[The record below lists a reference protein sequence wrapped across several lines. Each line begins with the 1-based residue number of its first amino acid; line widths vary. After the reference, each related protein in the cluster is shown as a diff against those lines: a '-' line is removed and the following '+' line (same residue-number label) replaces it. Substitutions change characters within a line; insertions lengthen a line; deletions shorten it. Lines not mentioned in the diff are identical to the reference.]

1 MLYIL
6 PITIPKFGYF
16 FHNKMMSKVRWLHIL
31 EFFILFF
38 VLLLPGYLLQGQPV
52 DPSLFNN
59 VQFNL
64 TYLVSALPQILL
76 ILYIILIRPGSG
88 SSEVEAKELHPVA
101 FRRFGITP
109 PTLRSLLRTAA
120 AFFGIMAIAY
130 LVSLAVSLLPE
141 GGRSFGEQL
150 QWEPPSREILPLI
163 LVTSLVTGLR
173 EELFFR
179 SYMITRFDQ
188 ANVPEAVTIAASALL
203 FSVGHIYQ
211 GLPAFLGTLC
221 IGVFLAFLYVRYR
234 EFLPLAVAHGLYNFA
249 ALLFQGM

>member
-1 MLYIL
+1 MKSKVHWLYI
-6 PITIPKFGYF
+6 F
-16 FHNKMMSKVRWLHIL
+16 

-38 VLLLPGYLLQGQPV
+38 VLLLPGYLVQGQPV

-76 ILYIILIRPGSG
+76 ILYLILIRPGFKGADSQPR
-88 SSEVEAKELHPVA
+88 ELHPEA
-101 FRRFGITP
+101 FRRFGIVP
-109 PTLRSLLRTAA
+109 PNLRSLLRAA
-120 AFFGIMAIAY
+120 ISFFGIMAIAY
-130 LVSLAVSLLPE
+130 LISLAISLLPE
-141 GGRSFGEQL
+141 IGGSFGEQL
-150 QWEPPSREILPLI
+150 QWEPPSRDILPLI
-163 LVTSLVTGLR
+163 LVTALVTGLR

-188 ANVPEAVTIAASALL
+188 ANIPTAVTVGASSIL

-211 GLPAFLGTLC
+211 GLPAFLGTLG
-221 IGVFLAFLYVRYR
+221 IGIFLAVLYVRYR
-234 EFLPLAVAHGLYNFA
+234 EVIPLALAHGLYNFA

>member
-1 MLYIL
+1 MIYIL
-6 PITIPKFGYF
+6 SITIVEFGCFY
-16 FHNKMMSKVRWLHIL
+16 HNKMKSKVNRLYIF

-38 VLLLPGYLLQGQPV
+38 VLLLPGYLVQGQPV

-59 VQFNL
+59 IQFNL

-76 ILYIILIRPGSG
+76 ILYLILIRPGPNASG
-88 SSEVEAKELHPVA
+88 NESKELHPEA
-101 FRRFGITP
+101 LRSFGITP
-109 PTLRSLLRTAA
+109 PDLRSLLRTGV

-130 LVSLAVSLLPE
+130 LVSLGISLVPDI
-141 GGRSFGEQL
+141 GGDFGEQL
-150 QWEPPSREILPLI
+150 QWEPPSKEVLPLI
-163 LVTSLVTGLR
+163 LFTALATGLR

-188 ANVPEAVTIAASALL
+188 ANVPTAVTVAASALL

-211 GLPAFLGTLC
+211 GVPAFLGTLG
-221 IGVFLAFLYVRYR
+221 IGVFLAVLYVRYR